1 MRKMSSHHA
10 GCLVYFCAAFFVL
23 TASAGAQQA
32 AKQAAPRLGDA
43 ALEARVN
50 ALLAR
55 MTLEEKIG
63 QLIQRDAG
71 LMRTG
76 PGVTGTG
83 WEAAVAKGGIGS
95 LFNVTQPA
103 QANAI
108 QHAAVEQSRLHIPV
122 LFGLDVIHGF
132 RTAFPVPLAM
142 AATWDPL
149 LVQQAAR
156 IAAQEATAAGIRWT
170 FSPMVDIA
178 RDARWG
184 RIVESA
190 GEDPYLGSVMARA
203 YVNGYQGK
211 RLDAPDS
218 MAACAKHYVAYGGAE
233 GGRDYNTVDISERT
247 LRQIYLP
254 PFHAAVQAGA
264 ATLMSAFND
273 LNSVP
278 ASANPF
284 TLRQI
289 LKGEWKFQGFVVSD
303 YNSIAELIPH
313 GIALNG
319 SIAAR
324 KAFLAG
330 VDMDMEDHLYETLL
344 AQARSGAIP
353 AVTVDDAVRR
363 ILRVKFALGLFDHP
377 YADASALPAH
387 IPQENRDAARQMAEE
402 SFVLLKNESVNGYPV
417 LPLGPNVKTLALIG
431 PLADDAVDMLGPWHT
446 SVSKPEDVVTLRAAL
461 QARASASNFKLT
473 TAKGAGIWG
482 DSTSGFAEAV
492 EAARQADV
500 VVMALGEDEGSSG
513 EAGSRAHLGLPGNQQ
528 QLLEAVAATGKPI
541 VLVLFNGH
549 PLVLTSVAPRAA
561 AVVEA
566 WFPGTQAG
574 DALVRTLFGDSDPSG
589 HLTVSFP
596 RAVGQEPLYYNAL
609 NTGRPADGVDLS
621 HRPATPGERYHSRYI
636 DELNS
641 PLFPFGFGLS
651 YTTFSFSG
659 LKLDRS
665 SVSAKEMN
673 SGAAAPV
680 HVQVRVT
687 NTGSRDGVAVAQIY
701 LRQQGGSVSLPVR
714 QLAGFQR
721 IRLAPG
727 ESQNVEFNITRDQLA
742 FRGAAMK
749 RAVEPGHVTVYA
761 GPNSAEGLAEG
772 FDIVP

>member
-1 MRKMSSHHA
+1 MGTMPSHRHNRFA
-10 GCLVYFCAAFFVL
+10 GFCAALFL
-23 TASAGAQQA
+23 LCAQAIAQ
-32 AKQAAPRLGDA
+32 QAAPRLGDA

-50 ALLAR
+50 TLLAK

-71 LMRTG
+71 LIRTG

-83 WEAAVAKGGIGS
+83 WEAAASKGEVGS

-103 QANAI
+103 QANSI

-132 RTAFPVPLAM
+132 RTSFPVPLAM
-142 AATWDPL
+142 AATWDPPA
-149 LVQQAAR
+149 VQHAAR
-156 IAAQEATAAGIRWT
+156 VAAQEATEAGIRWT

-184 RIVESA
+184 RIVEGA
-190 GEDPYLGSVMARA
+190 GEDPYLGSMMARA
-203 YVNGYQGK
+203 YVRGYQGE

-218 MAACAKHYVAYGGAE
+218 LAACAKHYVAYGGAE
-233 GGRDYNTVDISERT
+233 GGRDYNTVDMSQRT
-247 LRQIYLP
+247 LRQVYLP

-303 YNSIAELIPH
+303 YDAIAELIPH

-330 VDMDMEDHLYETLL
+330 VDMDMEDHLYDTLL
-344 AQARSGAIP
+344 AQVRSGTIP
-353 AVTVDDAVRR
+353 LATVDDAVRR

-377 YADASALPAH
+377 YAAAATLPAQ
-387 IPQENRDAARQMAEE
+387 IPPENRTAARQLAEE
-402 SFVLLKNESVNGYPV
+402 SFVLLKNEPVNGFPV

-431 PLADDAVDMLGPWHT
+431 PLADSAADMLGPWHT

-461 QARASASNFKLT
+461 EARASASHFKLT
-473 TAKGAGIWG
+473 TAKGADIWG
-482 DSTSGFAEAV
+482 NSSSGFAEAV
-492 EAARQADV
+492 DAARQADV
-500 VVMALGEDEGSSG
+500 VVMALGEDAGSSG

-528 QLLEAVAATGKPI
+528 QLLEAVAAAGKPI

-549 PLVLTSVAPRAA
+549 PLALTAAAPRAA
-561 AVVEA
+561 ALLEA

-589 HLTVSFP
+589 HLTVTFP

-609 NTGRPADGVDLS
+609 NTGRPADGVDLT
-621 HRPATPGERYHSRYI
+621 HRPVTPGERYHSRYI

-641 PLFPFGFGLS
+641 PLFPFGYGLS
-651 YTTFSFSG
+651 YTTFTFSQ
-659 LKLDRS
+659 LKLDHS
-665 SVSAKEMN
+665 SVSARQLN
-673 SGAAAPV
+673 SGSAAPLQV
-680 HVQVRVT
+680 HVRVT
-687 NTGSRDGVAVAQIY
+687 NSGSRDGVAVAQIY
-701 LRQQGGSVSLPVR
+701 VRQQGGSVSLPVR

-721 IRLAPG
+721 VKLAPG
-727 ESQNVEFNITRDQLA
+727 ESQNLEFTLGRDQLA
-742 FRGAAMK
+742 FWGAAMK

-761 GPNSAEGLAEG
+761 GSNSAEGISES